1 MESVYGRDVSE
12 MLATLSYQGLVDEVD
27 AIMDL
32 NPDDTHLKL
41 HLQNRDPDDGLT
53 AIAYDKGYF
62 LRRIEEVVGREAFDS
77 FLKTYF
83 ATHAFSVM
91 DTDRFIDYLK
101 SVLLTSDELLAAVEL
116 DAWIFGPGLPDN
128 CPTVSSARI
137 ERVDA
142 ALAGW
147 EAGTTATSDLPWNEW
162 VYQER
167 YRFLSNLNDATAPE
181 RQRNSTRVGHFTTG
195 NNSFVRVAR
204 AEHPKPIPTI
214 VCTVGN
220 VLVEIGRRKF
230 LTPLYKA
237 MVDTDQK
244 AMADAIYTK
253 ARPTTTAYP
262 RAPWMNCSHGASD
275 LET

>member
-1 MESVYGRDVSE
+1 
-12 MLATLSYQGLVDEVD
+12 
-27 AIMDL
+27 L

-62 LRRIEEVVGREAFDS
+62 FLRRIEEVVGRETFDS

-101 SVLLTSDELLAAVEL
+101 SVLLTSDELQAAVNL
-116 DAWIFGPGLPDN
+116 NAWIFGPGLPDN

-137 ERVDA
+137 ERVDD

-181 RQRNSTRVGHFTTG
+181 RLAELDAAWGISSTG
-195 NNSFVRVAR
+195 NNEVLFAWLEQSIRSQYQPSYAR
-204 AEHPKPIPTI
+204 LETF
-214 VCTVGN
+214 
-220 VLVEIGRRKF
+220 LVEIGRRKF

-253 ARPTTTAYP
+253 ARPNYHSVSTGTMDELLAW
-262 RAPWMNCSHGASD
+262 R
-275 LET
+275 E